1 MKNKINKAFT
11 RFKHY
16 ILNVYRIL
24 NKPEMAVLPGQLAFS
39 IILSIV
45 PIITLI
51 GYGAS
56 YFNISMDT
64 IINMLKSN
72 FSDSIVNMIVPI
84 ISGDSIDLNLIIML
98 CSMLYFASN
107 GPSSIIFVT
116 NEIYGFEQTS
126 WLKKKN

>member
-1 MKNKINKAFT
+1 MKMKNKINKAFT

-56 YFNISMDT
+56 YFNISIDT

-72 FSDSIVNMIVPI
+72 FSDSIVDMIVPI
-84 ISGDSIDLNLIIML
+84 ISGDSIDINLIIML
-98 CSMLYFASN
+98 
-107 GPSSIIFVT
+107 
-116 NEIYGFEQTS
+116 
-126 WLKKKN
+126 

>member
-1 MKNKINKAFT
+1 
-11 RFKHY
+11 
-16 ILNVYRIL
+16 
-24 NKPEMAVLPGQLAFS
+24 MAVLPGQLAFS

-72 FSDSIVNMIVPI
+72 FSDSIVDMIVPI
-84 ISGDSIDLNLIIML
+84 ISGDSIDINLIIML

-107 GPSSIIFVT
+107 
-116 NEIYGFEQTS
+116 
-126 WLKKKN
+126 